1 MKDVIDRLTIKN
13 AKLKAKVSRFQRE
26 RWYAAFGT
34 ILFVAMFIAVE
45 LLFGKIKILVKGG

>member
-1 MKDVIDRLTIKN
+1 MKDIIDRLTIKN
-13 AKLKAKVSRFQRE
+13 AKLKAKVSRLQRE

-34 ILFVAMFIAVE
+34 ILFVAMLVAVE